1 MNESMRVTMKPEEQK
16 QPPKREKAYDLST
29 FRVLIV
35 EDSAFIGNLMTSA
48 LNEMGV
54 GKVILAKGLMEGK
67 EKILNFNAVMSSQN
81 LDVVILDWLMPDGK
95 GSDLLQW
102 IRAHKSDT
110 IKFLPI
116 IICSAYASTELVVE
130 SRDKG
135 ANEAMVK
142 PVSADKLAKRILY
155 VIEKPRP
162 YISCPSFFGPD
173 RRRKTDKFTGEE
185 RRKIKPNEIE
195 VEHEQL

>member
-1 MNESMRVTMKPEEQK
+1 MRVSLKPDDKKPK
-16 QPPKREKAYDLST
+16 QDKPYDLSG

-35 EDSAFIGNLMTSA
+35 EDSVFIGNLMSSA

-54 GKVILAKGLMEGK
+54 GKVMVAKSVQDGK
-67 EKILNFNAVMSSQN
+67 EKILHSNAVSSLQN
-81 LDVVILDWLMPDGK
+81 IDVVILDWLMPDGE
-95 GSDLLQW
+95 GAELLQW
-102 IRAHKSDT
+102 VRAHKSDT
-110 IKFLPI
+110 IKYLPV
-116 IICSAYASTELVVE
+116 IICSAYASTELVE
-130 SRDKG
+130 KSRDKG

-142 PVSADKLAKRILY
+142 PVSAEKLARRILY

-162 YISCPSFFGPD
+162 YIANPSFFGPD

-185 RRKIKPNEIE
+185 RRKIKASQIE